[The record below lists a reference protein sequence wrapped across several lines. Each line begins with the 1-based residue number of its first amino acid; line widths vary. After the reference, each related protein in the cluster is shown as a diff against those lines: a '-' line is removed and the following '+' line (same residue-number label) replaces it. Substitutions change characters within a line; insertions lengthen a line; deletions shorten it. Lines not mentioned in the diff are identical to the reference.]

1 MTRRGRGNHGPTDLR
16 PRWPAR
22 RCRCSPPTTVGRT
35 RTPPNGL
42 DIVDDTEPDLD
53 ALELQADQHAFDT
66 LTPAER
72 DAVMWRFGLDGG
84 TPLSLKDLGPTLGC
98 TRTEARDLL
107 GAGIDKLRT
116 RLTSTT

>member
-1 MTRRGRGNHGPTDLR
+1 MGSVARTTLPLFPTDDG
-16 PRWPAR
+16 WPY
-22 RCRCSPPTTVGRT
+22 PDG
-35 RTPPNGL
+35 PNGL

-53 ALELQADQHAFDT
+53 ALELQADKHAFDT

-84 TPLSLKDLGPTLGC
+84 TPLSLKDLGPKLGC